1 VQPCYE
7 ELFLTHK
14 QAVEMKLIE
23 RYEQRL
29 LIFLTLKRPE
39 NDKKASNTLDKIVL
53 INSMIEAVERSES
66 LPFTYNGGTYP
77 YLVLKKIK
85 VKKSVRNNR
94 E

>member
-29 LIFLTLKRPE
+29 LIFFNPKRQCE
-39 NDKKASNTLDKIVL
+39 NDKKETNNTLT
-53 INSMIEAVERSES
+53 R
-66 LPFTYNGGTYP
+66 
-77 YLVLKKIK
+77 
-85 VKKSVRNNR
+85 
-94 E
+94 